1 MTLHSQ
7 NDFSIPEETVRIA
20 RAAYPKGNPYLK
32 LRDALGTIYQDQ
44 AFAHL
49 FPDNGRPA
57 QAPWRLALI
66 TVLQFLEELP
76 DRQAADAVRGR
87 IDWKYLLG
95 LPLDTLQRTRVAQRT
110 GATTNRLHAYSGQS
124 ASYQPPHVRR
134 GSDAFRPQQSRGRGW

>member
-7 NDFSIPEETVRIA
+7 HDFSIPEETIRVA

-66 TVLQFLEELP
+66 TVLQFAEELP

-95 LPLDTLQRTRVAQRT
+95 LALDDPGFDFTVRISIF
-110 GATTNRLHAYSGQS
+110 G
-124 ASYQPPHVRR
+124 HVWLK
-134 GSDAFRPQQSRGRGW
+134 GKPSKPCWMLC